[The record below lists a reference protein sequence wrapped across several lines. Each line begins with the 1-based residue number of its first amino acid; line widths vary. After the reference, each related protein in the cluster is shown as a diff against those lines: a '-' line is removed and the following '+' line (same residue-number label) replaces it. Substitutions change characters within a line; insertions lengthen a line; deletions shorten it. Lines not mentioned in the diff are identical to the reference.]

1 MCFGLNNF
9 YKEERMNS
17 AYKKE
22 IRYTIGFSL
31 LLLLCGHSGLFFVA
45 FPGLR
50 DAMILGFPSQYCI
63 PVALGW
69 LGLMVVVVIQAKL
82 TNDLDD
88 EIEAVTST
96 NTTSKT
102 KG

>member
-1 MCFGLNNF
+1 
-9 YKEERMNS
+9 MNS
-17 AYKKE
+17 TYKKE
-22 IRYTIGFSL
+22 IWYTLVFSL
-31 LLLLCGHSGLFFVA
+31 LLLICGHSGLLFVA
-45 FPGLR
+45 VPGLR
-50 DAMILGFPSQYCI
+50 DIMIMGFPSQYCI

-88 EIEAVTST
+88 EIEALTST